1 MEGKQV
7 IRGLP
12 TYEEIEKGLY
22 KKEDE
27 LSIWLPERFMAD
39 ENEYEDD
46 ILYLKRMYPGIAKEI
61 AEFVEDEC
69 DKMEYAGSMMF
80 DQYPDRVSVMKLV
93 GDIYDKVRYH
103 DEDSPYLKYLVQVM
117 LCDEMHHR
125 RSRYRRK
132 RRYFF

>member
-1 MEGKQV
+1 MMEGKQV

-69 DKMEYAGSMMF
+69 DKME
-80 DQYPDRVSVMKLV
+80 
-93 GDIYDKVRYH
+93 
-103 DEDSPYLKYLVQVM
+103 
-117 LCDEMHHR
+117 
-125 RSRYRRK
+125 
-132 RRYFF
+132 